1 MKARLNLA
9 LILSMLLCLRGT
21 RTLSNVDNISEIDL
35 CAIAADS
42 NIEWITYRFIP
53 CYFAIMNMY
62 GYIYIIFLDI
72 FCIYT
77 LWTDDLRL
85 IFERIDAYVFI

>member
-42 NIEWITYRFIP
+42 NIE
-53 CYFAIMNMY
+53 
-62 GYIYIIFLDI
+62 
-72 FCIYT
+72 
-77 LWTDDLRL
+77 
-85 IFERIDAYVFI
+85 

>member
-1 MKARLNLA
+1 
-9 LILSMLLCLRGT
+9 
-21 RTLSNVDNISEIDL
+21 
-35 CAIAADS
+35 
-42 NIEWITYRFIP
+42 
-53 CYFAIMNMY
+53 MY
-62 GYIYIIFLDI
+62 GYIFIIFLDI

>member
-1 MKARLNLA
+1 MNHLLTH
-9 LILSMLLCLRGT
+9 SMLLR
-21 RTLSNVDNISEIDL
+21 DH
-35 CAIAADS
+35 
-42 NIEWITYRFIP
+42 
-53 CYFAIMNMY
+53 MY
-62 GYIYIIFLDI
+62 GYIFIIFLDI